1 MLTCKDISKKSDQF
15 VDGELS
21 FRQRVAVGFHLLMC
35 VHCRR
40 YMQQLSSVAK
50 VVGRSQKSECTDAQA
65 DEIANRLL
73 DDHILD

>member
-15 VDGELS
+15 VDSELS
-21 FRQRVAVGFHLLMC
+21 FRQRVAVAFHLLMC

-50 VVGRSQKSECTDAQA
+50 VIRQSPKPECSDAQA
-65 DEIANRLL
+65 DAIAKRLL
-73 DDHILD
+73 DDGKSD